1 MVSLTGILVNTIVG
15 LVLLFAAKVLGL
27 GVEISVLTVLIC
39 GILGGFGAVIVIL
52 LALLDIAFTAAV
64 LPLLLG

>member
-1 MVSLTGILVNTIVG
+1 MVSLTSILVNAIVG
-15 LVLLFAAKVLGL
+15 LVLLFAANFLGL

-39 GILGGFGAVIVIL
+39 AILGAFGAVIVIL
-52 LALLDIAFTAAV
+52 LALLDIAFAAAI